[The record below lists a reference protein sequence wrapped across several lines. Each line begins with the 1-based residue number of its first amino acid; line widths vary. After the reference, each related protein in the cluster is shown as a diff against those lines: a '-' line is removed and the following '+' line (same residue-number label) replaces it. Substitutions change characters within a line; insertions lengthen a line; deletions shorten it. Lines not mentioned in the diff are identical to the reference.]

1 MPSSIKSTVKSQEVV
16 TSKFL
21 LALYSF
27 LSIYH
32 NLFCLYA
39 RMASVFEL
47 ILRFLNMKKMKIPKV
62 SLKGFLL
69 PIMLLS
75 LKTSEAQSK
84 YILRSSNFLIF
95 RFLRSFLFICFKYA
109 TE

>member
-1 MPSSIKSTVKSQEVV
+1 
-16 TSKFL
+16 
-21 LALYSF
+21 
-27 LSIYH
+27 
-32 NLFCLYA
+32 
-39 RMASVFEL
+39 
-47 ILRFLNMKKMKIPKV
+47 MKIPKV

-95 RFLRSFLFICFKYA
+95 RLLRSFLFICFKYA
-109 TE
+109 TEWTLGKTCFLLLLCIPSI